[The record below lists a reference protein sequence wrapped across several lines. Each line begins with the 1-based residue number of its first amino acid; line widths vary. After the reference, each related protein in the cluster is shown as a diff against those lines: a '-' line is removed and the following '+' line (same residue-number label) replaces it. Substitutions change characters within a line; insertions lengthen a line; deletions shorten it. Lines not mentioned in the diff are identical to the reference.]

1 MIKLFKLEFYTL
13 VEMIPLYRH
22 HINKCVNFDTDI
34 TQNVF
39 EKKNSLVSGDIGIK
53 TENVLLCESSDNSK
67 TTLRMCFCRVTY

>member
-39 EKKNSLVSGDIGIK
+39 EKKKQFGEWGHWNQ
-53 TENVLLCESSDNSK
+53 N
-67 TTLRMCFCRVTY
+67 